1 MEKKRKNKNNFIMNT
16 DWLFDGILDAEQKQY
31 VLLDYFQKMNQY
43 LERMEVYPMF
53 IELSLHLGNM
63 QTLLTQNKILYTDR
77 KLTSNDDELVLSDL
91 KVKDIPVLDD
101 EEVVEYHKIL
111 KNSQPQLYDYF
122 NFAKSIWSIVYDSID
137 VVVKKNKNNLQSKS
151 GFFTYKTPEKV
162 YIWQYTT
169 RRIYKT
175 NGQTKTS
182 LKLIYEGE
190 QNNLTISEIISKF
203 SKTYEKNNESTYP
216 VFEVFCSDVFPLEQT
231 LLPIF
236 KRKIL
241 SYIHQSEKVVRKLL
255 Q

>member
-1 MEKKRKNKNNFIMNT
+1 
-16 DWLFDGILDAEQKQY
+16 
-31 VLLDYFQKMNQY
+31 
-43 LERMEVYPMF
+43 
-53 IELSLHLGNM
+53 
-63 QTLLTQNKILYTDR
+63 
-77 KLTSNDDELVLSDL
+77 
-91 KVKDIPVLDD
+91 
-101 EEVVEYHKIL
+101 VVEYNKIL

-151 GFFTYKTPEKV
+151 GFFTYKTPEKLYV
-162 YIWQYTT
+162 WQYTT

-182 LKLIYEGE
+182 LKLIYEGD

-216 VFEVFCSDVFPLEQT
+216 VFEVFCSDVFPLEET

>member
-1 MEKKRKNKNNFIMNT
+1 MDT

-31 VLLDYFQKMNQY
+31 VLLDYFQKMNQH

-101 EEVVEYHKIL
+101 EEIVEYHKIL

-122 NFAKSIWSIVYDSID
+122 NFAKSIWSIVFDSIE

-151 GFFTYKTPEKV
+151 GFFSYKSENNIYV
-162 YIWQYTT
+162 WQYTT
-169 RRIYKT
+169 RKIYKT

-182 LKLIYEGE
+182 LKLIHKGQ
-190 QNNLTISEIISKF
+190 QNDLTISEIISKF
-203 SKTYEKNNESTYP
+203 SKTYEKNNEKSYP

-241 SYIHQSEKVVRKLL
+241 SYIHQSEKVVKKLL
-255 Q
+255 E

>member
-1 MEKKRKNKNNFIMNT
+1 MEKNKKNKNKFIMNT
-16 DWLFDGILDAEQKQY
+16 DWLFEGILDAEQKQY
-31 VLLDYFQKMNQY
+31 VLLDYFQKMNQH

-101 EEVVEYHKIL
+101 EELVEYQKII

-122 NFAKSIWSIVYDSID
+122 NFAKSIWSIVYDSIE

-151 GFFTYKTPEKV
+151 GFFSYKTDEKI

-169 RRIYKT
+169 RKVYKT
-175 NGQTKTS
+175 KGQTKTS
-182 LKLIYEGE
+182 LKLIFEG
-190 QNNLTISEIISKF
+190 QQDNLTISQIISTF
-203 SKTYEKNNESTYP
+203 SKTYEKNNESIYP
-216 VFEVFCSDVFPLEQT
+216 IFEVFCSDVFPLEQT
-231 LLPIF
+231 LVPIF
-236 KRKIL
+236 KRKVL
-241 SYIHQSEKVVRKLL
+241 SYINQSVKITRKLL
-255 Q
+255 S

>member
-1 MEKKRKNKNNFIMNT
+1 MKQKNRNNFIMDT

-101 EEVVEYHKIL
+101 DEVIEYHKIL

-122 NFAKSIWSIVYDSID
+122 NFAKSIWSIVYDSIE

-151 GFFTYKTPEKV
+151 GFFSYKTPEKV
-162 YIWQYTT
+162 YIWLYTT
-169 RRIYKT
+169 KKVYKT
-175 NGQTKTS
+175 KGQTKTS
-182 LKLIYEGE
+182 IKLIFEGE
-190 QNNLTISEIISKF
+190 QNNLTIPQIISTF
-203 SKTYEKNNESTYP
+203 SKTYEKNNESYYP
-216 VFEVFCSDVFPLEQT
+216 IFEVFCDDVFPLEQT
-231 LLPIF
+231 LVPIF

-241 SYIHQSEKVVRKLL
+241 AYIHQSDKVVRKLL
-255 Q
+255 E

>member
-1 MEKKRKNKNNFIMNT
+1 MDT

-101 EEVVEYHKIL
+101 DELVEYYKIL
-111 KNSQPQLYDYF
+111 NNSQSQLYDYF
-122 NFAKSIWSIVYDSID
+122 NLAKSIWSIVFDSIE

-151 GFFTYKTPEKV
+151 GFFSYKTTEAL

-169 RRIYKT
+169 RKVYKT
-175 NGQTKTS
+175 KGQTKTS
-182 LKLIYEGE
+182 VKLIFKG
-190 QNNLTISEIISKF
+190 QQDNLTIPEIISTF
-203 SKTYEKNNESTYP
+203 SKTYEKNKESNYP
-216 VFEVFCSDVFPLEQT
+216 IFEVFCNDVFPLEQT
-231 LLPIF
+231 LVPIF

-241 SYIHQSEKVVRKLL
+241 AYINQNVKVTRKLL
-255 Q
+255 S

>member
-1 MEKKRKNKNNFIMNT
+1 MGMKQKNKFIMDT

-101 EEVVEYHKIL
+101 DEVIEYHKIL

-122 NFAKSIWSIVYDSID
+122 NFAKSIWSIVYDSIE

-151 GFFTYKTPEKV
+151 GFFSYKTPEKV
-162 YIWQYTT
+162 YIWLYTT
-169 RRIYKT
+169 KKVYKT
-175 NGQTKTS
+175 KGQTKTS
-182 LKLIYEGE
+182 IKLIFEGE
-190 QNNLTISEIISKF
+190 QNNLTIPQIISTF
-203 SKTYEKNNESTYP
+203 SKTYEKNNESYYP
-216 VFEVFCSDVFPLEQT
+216 IFEVFCNDVFPLEQT
-231 LLPIF
+231 LVPIF

-241 SYIHQSEKVVRKLL
+241 AYIHQSDKVVRKLL
-255 Q
+255 E